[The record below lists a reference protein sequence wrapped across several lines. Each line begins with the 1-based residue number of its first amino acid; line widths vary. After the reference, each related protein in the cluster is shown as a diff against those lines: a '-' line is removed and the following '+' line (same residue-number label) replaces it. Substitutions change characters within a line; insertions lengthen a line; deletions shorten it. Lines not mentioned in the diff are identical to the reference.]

1 MASSMVIQTC
11 SNTAIFSR
19 GVWKAAYGDTKT
31 MPFDTVCEE
40 PNICLCL
47 LCHVFRNS
55 VETTI
60 VSPGTPEECRAR
72 SMKVEA
78 IRPPCINRSRGVA
91 PRGTFPKD
99 ARRLPSKV
107 VCQAFEINSC
117 ST

>member
-31 MPFDTVCEE
+31 VPFDTVCEE

-60 VSPGTPEECRAR
+60 VSPG
-72 SMKVEA
+72 
-78 IRPPCINRSRGVA
+78 N
-91 PRGTFPKD
+91 
-99 ARRLPSKV
+99 ARRMSCQEHESRSDPPALHQSQSRCRSAGYISEGCAKTSFQGCLPSLRD
-107 VCQAFEINSC
+107 
-117 ST
+117 